1 MLYIV
6 LFIAAV
12 LGAMFLMSVNE
23 SMKQYAYAK
32 RMAAVYGV
40 SNEYAQDVM
49 DCALNYYVQK
59 KKGRLTTAYITLEK
73 GVSFYPG
80 SGALVNDN
88 GYYEHYD
95 LFSDFIEYIRYQY
108 GYGA

>member
-1 MLYIV
+1 MGYVILV
-6 LFIAAV
+6 IAAI
-12 LGAMFLMSVNE
+12 LGAMFLMSISKSLE
-23 SMKQYAYAK
+23 QQAYAK

-40 SNEYAQDVM
+40 NKAYAQDVM
-49 DCALNYYVQK
+49 DCALDYYVKK
-59 KKGRLTTAYITLEK
+59 KKGKLTKAYITLEN

-95 LFSDFIEYIRYQY
+95 LFSDFIEYIRCQY
-108 GYGA
+108 GHGE